1 MNVKSAKFQHS
12 LQSLKRKLFGFNFVD
27 GLVYRTFVY
36 ILLITVSYV
45 FLYPLIKMFSMALMS
60 KADIINPE
68 VQWIPKSL
76 SFENIKVAIKVLD
89 VPKTL
94 INSFWLSA
102 LLAIAQTIVSALTGY
117 AFAQF
122 NFKLKKLWFGMV
134 LASFIIPVP
143 IVLIPRIMMFT
154 SLQDLL
160 SIQMIGSIIPQL
172 TLSLLGQ
179 GVYSA
184 ILILIFYNFFKLI
197 PTVLDEAARID
208 GANAWQVFW
217 HIFVKMSLSTILTV
231 FLFSFVWNW
240 NETYITSTFV
250 RSSVQLL
257 PMKLGSFDSL
267 FESVAGSM
275 AQGGGGARLNEAYK
289 MAGTLIAVLPLL
301 IIYAFVQKRFVEGI
315 ENTGITGE

>member
-1 MNVKSAKFQHS
+1 MNVKSVKFQHL

-36 ILLITVSYV
+36 ILLIAVSYV

-94 INSFWLSA
+94 VNSFWLSA
-102 LLAIAQTIVSALTGY
+102 LFAIAQTIVSALTGY

-122 NFKLKKLWFGMV
+122 KFKFKKLWFGMV

-160 SIQMIGSIIPQL
+160 SIKIIGSIIPQL
-172 TLSLLGQ
+172 ALSLLGQ

-217 HIFVKMSLSTILTV
+217 NIFVKMSLSTILTV

-257 PMKLGSFDSL
+257 PMKLGAFDSL
-267 FESVAGSM
+267 FESVTGSM
-275 AQGGGGARLNEAYK
+275 PQGGGGARLNEAYK